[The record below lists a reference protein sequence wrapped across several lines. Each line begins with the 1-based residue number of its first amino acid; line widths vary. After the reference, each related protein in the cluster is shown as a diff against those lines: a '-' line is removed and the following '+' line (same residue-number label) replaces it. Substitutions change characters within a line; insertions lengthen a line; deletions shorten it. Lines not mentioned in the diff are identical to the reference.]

1 MIEVTPVAADKLRE
15 LRQSE
20 PTRTYLRLFVAGR
33 TCSGYQYGL
42 ALDDKVE
49 EQDAV
54 SELNGI
60 RVAVDPV
67 SQPYCDG
74 ATIDFISTPDGEGFI
89 VRSAMQV
96 TESEGGGCGG
106 SCSCGH

>member
-1 MIEVTPVAADKLRE
+1 MIELTPVAADKLRE

-20 PTRTYLRLFVAGR
+20 PARTYLRLFVAGR

-49 EQDAV
+49 EKDTV

-60 RVAVDPV
+60 QVAVDPV

-74 ATIDFISTPDGEGFI
+74 ATIDFVSTPDGEGFI
-89 VRSAMQV
+89 VRNASLV
-96 TESEGGGCGG
+96 EEGGGCGG